1 MSGRVVLV
9 TGASR
14 GIGLA
19 VAERFGAAGDT
30 VVVTGRDEARLTEAA
45 ASVGAR
51 PLRCDHTD
59 PGDVRA
65 LATALEA
72 DGLDVLVHCAGGNL
86 DLSDPLPDQ
95 PDLDR
100 PSLEQLAERWR
111 ANLDLNVVSAIL
123 TTTALEP
130 LLRRGRL
137 GRHRRLDRRRV
148 RRVVVRRGEGR
159 ARGLDRRACRPSS
172 ARPASRP
179 TPSPPGY
186 IAGTDFFHGRLSD
199 ERRERLVAATHDG
212 RAGTVEDIAETVF
225 FLASEGA
232 RHITGQVLHVN
243 GGAFTTR

>member
-19 VAERFGAAGDT
+19 VAERFGTAGDT
-30 VVVTGRDEARLTEAA
+30 VVVTGRDDARLTEAA

-72 DGLDVLVHCAGGNL
+72 DGLDVLAHCAGGNL

-95 PDLDR
+95 PDQDR
-100 PSLEQLAERWR
+100 PSLEQHAQRWR
-111 ANLDLNVVSAIL
+111 DNLDLNVVSAML
-123 TTTALEP
+123 TTTALGP
-130 LLRRGRL
+130 LLRPGGSVVTVGSIGAEYAGSSYGAAKAALAAWTAGVSAEL
-137 GRHRRLDRRRV
+137 GRAGV
-148 RRVVVRRGEGR
+148 
-159 ARGLDRRACRPSS
+159 S
-172 ARPASRP
+172 ANTVS
-179 TPSPPGY
+179 PGY

-199 ERRERLVAATHDG
+199 ERRERLIAATHDG

-232 RHITGQVLHVN
+232 RHITGQVVHVN

>member
-19 VAERFGAAGDT
+19 VAERFQAAGDT
-30 VVVTGRDEARLTEAA
+30 VVVTGRDDARLSEAA
-45 ASVGAR
+45 ASIGAR

-59 PGDVRA
+59 PADVRA
-65 LATALEA
+65 LGTALEA

-86 DLSDPLPDQ
+86 DLSDPLPDE
-95 PDLDR
+95 PT
-100 PSLEQLAERWR
+100 LEQLADRWR
-111 ANLDLNVVSAIL
+111 GNLDLNVVSALI
-123 TTTALEP
+123 TTTALAP
-130 LLRRGRL
+130 LLRAGGSVVTVGSIGAEYAGSSYGAAKAALAAWTAGVSAEL
-137 GRHRRLDRRRV
+137 GQAGV
-148 RRVVVRRGEGR
+148 
-159 ARGLDRRACRPSS
+159 S
-172 ARPASRP
+172 ANTVS
-179 TPSPPGY
+179 PGY

-199 ERRERLVAATHDG
+199 ERRERLIAATHDG

>member
-30 VVVTGRDEARLTEAA
+30 VVVTGRDDARLTEAA

-51 PLRCDHTD
+51 ALRCDHTD

-72 DGLDVLVHCAGGNL
+72 DGLDVLAHCAGGNL

-100 PSLEQLAERWR
+100 PSLEQRAQRWR
-111 ANLDLNVVSAIL
+111 DNLDLNVVSAML
-123 TTTALEP
+123 TTTALLP
-130 LLRRGRL
+130 MLRPGGSVVTVGSIGAEYAGSSYGAAKAALAAWTAGVSADL
-137 GRHRRLDRRRV
+137 GQAGV
-148 RRVVVRRGEGR
+148 
-159 ARGLDRRACRPSS
+159 S
-172 ARPASRP
+172 ANTVS
-179 TPSPPGY
+179 PGY
-186 IAGTDFFHGRLSD
+186 VAGTDFFHGRLSD
-199 ERRERLVAATHDG
+199 ERRERLIAATHDG

>member
-30 VVVTGRDEARLTEAA
+30 VVMTGRDDARLTEAA

-86 DLSDPLPDQ
+86 DLSDPLPDE

-111 ANLDLNVVSAIL
+111 GNLDLNVVSAML
-123 TTTALEP
+123 TTTALGP
-130 LLRRGRL
+130 LLRPGGSVVTVGSIGAEYAGSSYGAAKAALAAWTAGVSAEL
-137 GRHRRLDRRRV
+137 GQAGV
-148 RRVVVRRGEGR
+148 
-159 ARGLDRRACRPSS
+159 S
-172 ARPASRP
+172 ANTVS
-179 TPSPPGY
+179 PGY

-199 ERRERLVAATHDG
+199 ERRERLIAATHDG

>member
-30 VVVTGRDEARLTEAA
+30 VVMTGRDDARLTEAA
-45 ASVGAR
+45 VSIGAR
-51 PLRCDHTD
+51 PVRCDHTD
-59 PGDVRA
+59 PADVRA
-65 LATALEA
+65 LAMALEA
-72 DGLDVLVHCAGGNL
+72 DGLDALVHCAGGNL
-86 DLSDPLPDQ
+86 DLSDPLPDR
-95 PDLDR
+95 PDLGQ

-111 ANLDLNVVSAIL
+111 ANLDLNVVSAMI
-123 TTTALEP
+123 TTTALAP
-130 LLRRGRL
+130 LLRAGGSVVTVGSIGAEYAGSSYGAAKAALAAWTAGVSAEL
-137 GRHRRLDRRRV
+137 GKAGV
-148 RRVVVRRGEGR
+148 
-159 ARGLDRRACRPSS
+159 S
-172 ARPASRP
+172 ANTVS
-179 TPSPPGY
+179 PGY

-199 ERRERLVAATHDG
+199 ERRERLIAATHDG

-232 RHITGQVLHVN
+232 RHLTGQVLHVN

>member
-19 VAERFGAAGDT
+19 VAERFQAAGDT
-30 VVVTGRDEARLTEAA
+30 VVVTGRDDARLGEAA
-45 ASVGAR
+45 ASIGAR

-59 PGDVRA
+59 PADVRA
-65 LATALEA
+65 LGTALES

-86 DLSDPLPDQ
+86 DLSDPLPDE
-95 PDLDR
+95 PT
-100 PSLEQLAERWR
+100 LEQLADRWR
-111 ANLDLNVVSAIL
+111 GNLDLNVVSALI
-123 TTTALEP
+123 TTTALAP
-130 LLRRGRL
+130 LLRTGGSVVTVGSIGAEYAGSSYGAAKAALAAWTAGVSAEL
-137 GRHRRLDRRRV
+137 GQSGV
-148 RRVVVRRGEGR
+148 
-159 ARGLDRRACRPSS
+159 S
-172 ARPASRP
+172 ANSV
-179 TPSPPGY
+179 SPGY

-199 ERRERLVAATHDG
+199 ERRQRLIAATHDG
-212 RAGTVEDIAETVF
+212 RAGTVQDIAETVF

>member
-30 VVVTGRDEARLTEAA
+30 VVVTGRDDARLTEAA

-72 DGLDVLVHCAGGNL
+72 DGLDVLAHCAGGNL

-100 PSLEQLAERWR
+100 PSLEQRAQRWR
-111 ANLDLNVVSAIL
+111 DNLDLNVVSAML
-123 TTTALEP
+123 TTTALGP
-130 LLRRGRL
+130 LLRPGGSVVTVGSIGAEYAGSSYGAAKAALAAWTAGVSAEL
-137 GRHRRLDRRRV
+137 GQAGV
-148 RRVVVRRGEGR
+148 
-159 ARGLDRRACRPSS
+159 S
-172 ARPASRP
+172 ANTVS
-179 TPSPPGY
+179 PGY

-199 ERRERLVAATHDG
+199 ERRERLIAATHDG